1 MIQDVHSAKISIGI
15 TAPIGTTVAIA
26 AIANTWIYVH
36 ELMGDLAAAGTINVL
51 AGARVLA
58 TFDLDAG
65 QGLTESDE
73 PGNDNVA
80 RFTCRPGEDFK
91 LVVAGGSF
99 TGTIDYSL
107 RQ

>member
-15 TAPIGTTVAIA
+15 TATAGDTTAIA
-26 AIANTWIYVH
+26 AIPNTWIYVH
-36 ELMGDLAAAGTINVL
+36 ELMGDLSAAGQVTVK
-51 AGARVLA
+51 AGSRVLA
-58 TFDLDAG
+58 TFDLDGG

-80 RFTCRPGEDFK
+80 RFTCRPGEAFI
-91 LVVAGGSF
+91 LTVAGATF